1 MMTPEEKYNNDPMY
15 HNAVEHMESFIHN
28 ATFTPSELREIVMLA
43 CIHYEM
49 KQTKLPHVYPLGLR
63 RPGESPRGA
72 YRCNDQSRSAKQF

>member
-1 MMTPEEKYNNDPMY
+1 MKTPEEKYNNDPMY

-49 KQTKLPHVYPLGLR
+49 KQTKLPHVYPLGLIEALDKLAEWR
-63 RPGESPRGA
+63 KS
-72 YRCNDQSRSAKQF
+72 